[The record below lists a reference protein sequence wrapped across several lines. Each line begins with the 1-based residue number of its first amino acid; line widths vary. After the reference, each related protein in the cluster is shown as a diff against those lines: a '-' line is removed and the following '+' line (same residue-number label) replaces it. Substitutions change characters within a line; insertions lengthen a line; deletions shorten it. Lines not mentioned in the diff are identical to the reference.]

1 MQVYATMDIRIPLTQ
16 VAAFAKRVEAMGY
29 DGLTIAEALHNSINV
44 SLLALEHTSVLKVNT
59 GVLVAFARSP
69 MLVAQ
74 DAWDL
79 QQLSGGRFELGLG
92 SQVKGNVVGRFSMP
106 WSAPA
111 PRMREYVLALRAIF
125 NCWQN
130 GVPLDF
136 SGEHY
141 VFKRMQPFFNPGPLA
156 SGPPK
161 ILLGA
166 VNPGMTRVVGEVA
179 DAQMT
184 HPTNSD
190 PRYLLEVIEP
200 ALVEGARRGNRSRS
214 DIEVMASPYIATG
227 ATPEDVD
234 TMRRSIKKD
243 LPFLYSTPAYRPT
256 LELHG
261 WAAAGEQLYQLS
273 KVGKWAEMASVFT
286 DEMFD
291 TLVPTGTYAEI
302 PGILRKRYDG
312 LAQRIT
318 FPVPDDPA
326 DDAKAAQAI
335 AAIRGETKK

>member
-1 MQVYATMDIRIPLTQ
+1 MQVYATMDIRKTLAETP
-16 VAAFAKRVEAMGY
+16 AFSKRVEAMGY
-29 DGLTIAEALHNSINV
+29 NGLSIAEALHNSVNV
-44 SLLALEHTSVLKVNT
+44 VLLALEHTSVLKVNT

-92 SQVKGNVVGRFSMP
+92 SQVKGNIVGRFSMP

-125 NCWQN
+125 DCWQN
-130 GVPLDF
+130 GAPLDF

-156 SGPPK
+156 SAPPK

-190 PRYLLEVIEP
+190 PRYLREVIEP
-200 ALVEGARRGNRSRS
+200 ALAEGARRGKRSRS
-214 DIEVMASPYIATG
+214 DMEVMASPYIATG
-227 ATPEDVD
+227 ATPKDVD

-261 WAAAGEQLYQLS
+261 WSEAGERLYQMS
-273 KVGKWAEMASVFT
+273 KEGKWNEMGKVFT
-286 DEMFD
+286 DEMFE
-291 TLVPTGTYAEI
+291 TLVPMGTYAEI
-302 PGILRKRYDG
+302 PRILKERYAG

-318 FPVPDDPA
+318 FPVPDDPMQ
-326 DDAKAAQAI
+326 DAQAAQAI
-335 AAIRGETKK
+335 AEIQSNASK